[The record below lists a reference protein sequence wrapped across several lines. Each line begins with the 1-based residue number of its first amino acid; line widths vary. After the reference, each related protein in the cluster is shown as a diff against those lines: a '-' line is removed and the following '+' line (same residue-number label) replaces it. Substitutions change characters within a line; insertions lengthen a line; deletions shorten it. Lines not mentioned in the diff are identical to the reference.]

1 MEKKYKTYK
10 ELDGGSIERWA
21 EELDQRQKREM
32 THEEMELFVFAK
44 TKEKEIEKDKNH
56 TFSDLVNTWSGTAI
70 INKRLQRH
78 TFTMSKAVMLFCGDM
93 VTSPGEAVMMLNY
106 IQYRCHRHNIK
117 HVNMEALSRYIMPMG
132 WFDKETLQEFW
143 EKQKYVTES
152 EHLANML
159 DNYEFGLTI
168 RNLQK

>member
-21 EELDQRQKREM
+21 EELDQRQKRKL
-32 THEEMELFVFAK
+32 THEEVEGFLIFSEA
-44 TKEKEIEKDKNH
+44 EKRLEQDDSIFESILKRWN
-56 TFSDLVNTWSGTAI
+56 GTAI
-70 INKRLQRH
+70 IHQRLRCH
-78 TFTMSKAVMLFCGDM
+78 TFTMSKAAMLCCGDM
-93 VTSPGEAVMMLNY
+93 VTSPGEAVMMMNY
-106 IQYRCHRHNIK
+106 IQYRCHRHKIK
-117 HVNMEALSRYIMPMG
+117 HVDMEALGLYIMPMG

-143 EKQKYVTES
+143 EKQKYETGETS
-152 EHLANML
+152 LANML